1 MIANVWLSLN
11 ITTLNAMLQF
21 LVIHRYRFLNLGKL
35 FLNCR
40 TNSRKKKKKV
50 MTWLLMWP
58 NLSIAISECS
68 NIKCHT
74 LTFSNNR

>member
-35 FLNCR
+35 FLNCS
-40 TNSRKKKKKV
+40 TNSRKKKKKKSNDMAADV
-50 MTWLLMWP
+50 AQP
-58 NLSIAISECS
+58 EHS
-68 NIKCHT
+68 NI
-74 LTFSNNR
+74 

>member
-21 LVIHRYRFLNLGKL
+21 LVIHKYRFLNLGKL

-40 TNSRKKKKKV
+40 TNSRKKKKKSNDMAADV
-50 MTWLLMWP
+50 AQP
-58 NLSIAISECS
+58 EHS
-68 NIKCHT
+68 NI
-74 LTFSNNR
+74 

>member
-35 FLNCR
+35 FLNC
-40 TNSRKKKKKV
+40 
-50 MTWLLMWP
+50 
-58 NLSIAISECS
+58 I
-68 NIKCHT
+68 NIMCREKEMKE
-74 LTFSNNR
+74 LESQSLALGS

>member
-1 MIANVWLSLN
+1 MSILNLGKLFLNRGTNTRKKNGNDMIANVWLSLN

-40 TNSRKKKKKV
+40 TNSRKKKKK
-50 MTWLLMWP
+50 
-58 NLSIAISECS
+58 
-68 NIKCHT
+68 K
-74 LTFSNNR
+74 